1 MKKVQVFFVSGL
13 FAVLSVFFAVS
24 AATGVENGGYAN
36 GQFLVTTDWLEQ
48 HVNDPDIRI
57 LDRQDIYPKDD
68 FYSKGHIPNSIRM
81 PTSAIKGMKGDIQ
94 EMLILKNLVKY
105 LEENGVSP
113 DDHIILVGRSEK
125 LPATTRVFWA
135 LDVLG
140 HKKMSILD
148 GGIDKWKA
156 EKRQV
161 TTEVPHYP
169 KVTYAIPALHR
180 DRIMTGEELEGY
192 LGLYDRLGLMVVD
205 SRRPSEFEGKEMSR
219 SSSKLGRIPGSTNL
233 MFMALLTGKDYKEFK
248 PAKEIQGIFT
258 SKGLSPDKHLTFT
271 CVSGC
276 FGTVDYFAAR
286 LLDYPNVSVYDG
298 AWIEWCKRNYPVEAA
313 QGSKTPAAIQKPK
326 IKEKKAKTGVPEE
339 GC

>member
-1 MKKVQVFFVSGL
+1 
-13 FAVLSVFFAVS
+13 
-24 AATGVENGGYAN
+24 
-36 GQFLVTTDWLEQ
+36 
-48 HVNDPDIRI
+48 
-57 LDRQDIYPKDD
+57 
-68 FYSKGHIPNSIRM
+68 
-81 PTSAIKGMKGDIQ
+81 
-94 EMLILKNLVKY
+94 
-105 LEENGVSP
+105 
-113 DDHIILVGRSEK
+113 
-125 LPATTRVFWA
+125 ATTRVFWA

-156 EKRQV
+156 EKRAL

-169 KVTYAIPALHR
+169 KVTYDIPALHR

-192 LGLYDRLGLMVVD
+192 LGLYDRLGLMVID
-205 SRRPSEFEGKEMSR
+205 SRRPSEFQGKEMSR
-219 SSSKLGRIPGSTNL
+219 ASDKLGRIPGSTNL

-248 PAKEIQGIFT
+248 PAEEIQKIFT
-258 SKGLSPDKHLTFT
+258 SKGLSPDKHLAFT

-286 LLDYPNVSVYDG
+286 LLNYPNVSVYDG

-313 QGSKTPAAIQKPK
+313 QGSNAPAENKTPPIKQKKQKIIIQD
-326 IKEKKAKTGVPEE
+326 E

>member
-1 MKKVQVFFVSGL
+1 MKKVRSFFVLGF
-13 FAVLSVFFAVS
+13 FAVLCVFFAVS
-24 AATGVENGGYAN
+24 AATAVENGGYAN
-36 GQFLVTTDWLEQ
+36 GQFLVTTDWLAQ
-48 HVNDPDIRI
+48 HVNDPGIRI

-94 EMLILKNLVKY
+94 EMLVLKDLVKF
-105 LEENGVSP
+105 LEANGVSP
-113 DDHIILVGRSEK
+113 NDHIILVGRSEK

-135 LDVLG
+135 LDILG
-140 HKKMSILD
+140 HKNMSILD

-156 EKRQV
+156 EKRSL
-161 TTEVPHYP
+161 TTEVPHYS
-169 KVTYAIPALHR
+169 KVAYDIPALHR
-180 DRIMTGEELEGY
+180 GYIMTGEELEGY

-205 SRRPSEFEGKEMSR
+205 SRRPPEFEGKEMSR
-219 SSSKLGRIPGSTNL
+219 AGNKLGRIPGSTNL
-233 MFMALLTGKDYKEFK
+233 MFMALLSGKDYKEFK
-248 PAKEIQGIFT
+248 PAEEIQKIFA
-258 SKGLSPDKHLTFT
+258 SKGLSPDKQITFT

-286 LLDYPNVSVYDG
+286 LLNYPNVSVYDG

-313 QGSKTPAAIQKPK
+313 QGSKVPAASQKPETK
-326 IKEKKAKTGVPEE
+326 QKKAKIVVQDE